1 MKALRKHWLQGTSKV
16 LSAAIALLGLAGCGT
31 SKRAVDPP
39 VVMYGAP
46 YEGTGLPDT
55 TQRRSPKGSDEMR
68 LMYGVAPVQYETVD
82 PGFIIRTR

>member
-46 YEGTGLPDT
+46 YEGAQNCQTRHSAAL
-55 TQRRSPKGSDEMR
+55 QKVRMR
-68 LMYGVAPVQYETVD
+68 CV
-82 PGFIIRTR
+82 